1 MVELFKA
8 IYPKVTIKDFNGY
21 LLSTYYMQACKW
33 IFVFTQGKQNIT
45 DGKGYLKFGVISS
58 GKTFNYLT
66 GFGKSL
72 VHKALSFLFSGE
84 KFDTYPSLET

>member
-1 MVELFKA
+1 MGNNLGVWKKGTHYLCFQKFQLSLWIMVELFKA
-8 IYPKVTIKDFNGY
+8 VYPKVTIKDFNGY

-58 GKTFNYLT
+58 GKTFN
-66 GFGKSL
+66 
-72 VHKALSFLFSGE
+72 
-84 KFDTYPSLET
+84 